1 MADTTI
7 AARTETDTD
16 TKAPLLQVRDLKQH
30 FPING
35 GVLGRVQGHVKAVD
49 GISFDVYPGETLSIV
64 GESGCGKS
72 TTGRSILRLQEPTAG
87 QVIFD
92 GEDIAKLSK
101 RELRRRRRKMQI
113 IFQDPFASFN
123 PRQTI
128 QQLLDEA
135 MAIQGTRP
143 PQERRERI
151 VELLEMVGLKAEHI
165 DRYPHEFSGG
175 QRQRIA
181 IARALS
187 VEPKLIVCDEAV
199 SALDVSVQ
207 AQVINLLK
215 RLQRELG
222 LTYIFVAHDLGVV
235 RHISDR
241 IVVMYLGKIV
251 EVGDTETIFS
261 RPQHPYTR
269 ALLSA
274 IPVPDPKTRQ
284 RPIPIPGDVPSPVD
298 PPGGCPF
305 HTRCPHV
312 MDRCL
317 SDPPP
322 LHRLDREQEAACH
335 LVEDGP
341 IDYRELEAAEGRDKT
356 G

>member
-1 MADTTI
+1 
-7 AARTETDTD
+7 
-16 TKAPLLQVRDLKQH
+16 
-30 FPING
+30 
-35 GVLGRVQGHVKAVD
+35 
-49 GISFDVYPGETLSIV
+49 
-64 GESGCGKS
+64 
-72 TTGRSILRLQEPTAG
+72 
-87 QVIFD
+87 
-92 GEDIAKLSK
+92 
-101 RELRRRRRKMQI
+101 
-113 IFQDPFASFN
+113 
-123 PRQTI
+123 
-128 QQLLDEA
+128 

-143 PQERRERI
+143 PQERRQRI

-187 VEPKLIVCDEAV
+187 VEPELLVLDEAV

-215 RLQRELG
+215 RLQRELD

-251 EVGDTETIFS
+251 EVGDTETIFA

-274 IPVPDPKTRQ
+274 IPVPDPKQKQ
-284 RPIPIPGDVPSPVD
+284 RPIPIPGDVPSPVN
-298 PPGGCPF
+298 PPSGCPF

-317 SDPPP
+317 TEPPP
-322 LHRLDREQEAACH
+322 LHQLDRAQEAACH
-335 LVEDGP
+335 LIEDGP
-341 IDYRELEAAEGRDKT
+341 IDYAPLEEAQRESARRNDARLHDLDGMGQE
-356 G
+356 

>member
-1 MADTTI
+1 M
-7 AARTETDTD
+7 TDTA
-16 TKAPLLQVRDLKQH
+16 TAPLMQVQNLKQH
-30 FPING
+30 FPIRG

-49 GISFDVYPGETLSIV
+49 GISFEVYPGETVSIV

-72 TTGRSILRLQEPTAG
+72 TTGRSILRLQEPTEG
-87 QVIFD
+87 RVLFD
-92 GEDIAKLSK
+92 GEDITGLSK
-101 RELRRRRRKMQI
+101 GELRRRRRKMQI

-128 QQLLDEA
+128 HQLLDEA

-143 PQERRERI
+143 REERRSRI
-151 VELLEMVGLKAEHI
+151 IELLEMVGLKAEHI

-187 VEPKLIVCDEAV
+187 VDPKLIVCDEAV

-241 IVVMYLGKIV
+241 IIVMYLGKIV

-274 IPVPDPKTRQ
+274 IPIPDPRRRQ
-284 RPIPIPGDVPSPVD
+284 RPIPIPGDVPSAVD

-317 SDPPP
+317 TDPPP
-322 LHRLDREQEAACH
+322 LHRLDRGQQAACH
-335 LVEDGP
+335 LLENGPVDYEKLDGT
-341 IDYRELEAAEGRDKT
+341 EG
-356 G
+356 

>member
-1 MADTTI
+1 MAEE
-7 AARTETDTD
+7 ARS
-16 TKAPLLQVRDLKQH
+16 PLLQVRNLKQH
-30 FPING
+30 FPIRG

-49 GISFDVYPGETLSIV
+49 GISFDVYEGETVSIV

-72 TTGRSILRLQEPTAG
+72 TTGRSILRLQEPTEG

-92 GEDIAKLSK
+92 GEDITRLSK
-101 RELRRRRRKMQI
+101 AELRRRRRKMQI

-143 PQERRERI
+143 PQERRSRTM
-151 VELLEMVGLKAEHI
+151 ELLEMVGLKAEHI

-187 VEPKLIVCDEAV
+187 VEPELIVCDEAV

-207 AQVINLLK
+207 AQVINLLR

-241 IVVMYLGKIV
+241 IIVMYLGKIV
-251 EVGDTETIFS
+251 EVGNAETIFS

-274 IPVPDPKTRQ
+274 IPVPDPKKKQ
-284 RPIPIPGDVPSPVD
+284 RPIPIPGDVPSPVN

-312 MDRCL
+312 MDRCRT
-317 SDPPP
+317 DPPA
-322 LHRLDREQEAACH
+322 LHELDQEQRAACH
-335 LVEDGP
+335 LVEAGP
-341 IDYRELEAAEGRDKT
+341 IDYRELQSAERADAIG
-356 G
+356 

>member
-1 MADTTI
+1 MGDTT
-7 AARTETDTD
+7 T
-16 TKAPLLQVRDLKQH
+16 APLMQVRNLKQY
-30 FPING
+30 FPIRG

-72 TTGRSILRLQEPTAG
+72 TTGRSILRLVEPTEG

-92 GEDIAKLSK
+92 GEDIAGLS
-101 RELRRRRRKMQI
+101 RGELRRRRRKMQI

-128 QQLLDEA
+128 HQLLDEA
-135 MAIQGTRP
+135 MAIQGTAP
-143 PQERRERI
+143 PAERRTRI
-151 VELLEMVGLKAEHI
+151 IELLQMVGLKAEHI

-187 VEPKLIVCDEAV
+187 VDPKLIVCDEAV

-241 IVVMYLGKIV
+241 IIVMYLGRIV
-251 EVGDTETIFS
+251 EVGDTQTIFS
-261 RPQHPYTR
+261 NPQHPYTR

-274 IPVPDPKTRQ
+274 IPVPDPKRKQ
-284 RPIPIPGDVPSPVD
+284 RPIPVPGDVPSPVN

-317 SDPPP
+317 TDPPP
-322 LHRLDREQEAACH
+322 LHRLDHGQEAACH

-341 IDYRELEAAEGRDKT
+341 VDYEQLEAQVHGHRSRDQDI
-356 G
+356 